1 MALVKSKLKET
12 LFSLLSE
19 MREKTEVSDDEFAER
34 LATAIDDYIRSAT
47 VTVEAGIAV
56 TTSGSP
62 TSQTGAT
69 TSTGIG
75 KIS

>member
-47 VTVEAGIAV
+47 VTVASGIAV
-56 TTSGSP
+56 ATSGSP

-69 TSTGIG
+69 TSTGTG

>member
-69 TSTGIG
+69 TSTGTG

>member
-1 MALVKSKLKET
+1 MTLVKSTLKASI
-12 LFSLLSE
+12 LSLLTE
-19 MREKTEVSDDEFAER
+19 MREKTEVSDNEFAER

-56 TTSGSP
+56 TTSGSS